1 MDNKKTS
8 PALFVR
14 QVRQELQKVTWP
26 TRRDTFISSLIVIL
40 LIFLFSLFFLLSDQV
55 WSFSIKKIIEIG
67 SVYKMIKCRWYVL
80 HAYSGYE
87 KKVADSIVDQANKLG
102 IADHIEEVSVPTQNI
117 VEVKRGVRIN
127 TERKIFP
134 GYILIKMNLNDDTWH
149 IIKNTPKLSGFLGN
163 KGKPVPISNAEA
175 KRISEQ
181 VIDGVEKSRP
191 AVMYDIGEQVK
202 VIDGPFA
209 SFNGEIEQ
217 IDEEK
222 ARLRVAVSIFGRS
235 TPVDLEYS
243 QVEKA

>member
-1 MDNKKTS
+1 M
-8 PALFVR
+8 
-14 QVRQELQKVTWP
+14 
-26 TRRDTFISSLIVIL
+26 
-40 LIFLFSLFFLLSDQV
+40 SD
-55 WSFSIKKIIEIG
+55 K
-67 SVYKMIKCRWYVL
+67 RWYVL

-87 KKVADSIVDQANKLG
+87 KKVADSIIDQANKLG
-102 IADHIEEVSVPTQNI
+102 IKDHIEDISVPTQNI
-117 VEVKRGVRIN
+117 VEVKRGVRVN

-149 IIKNTPKLSGFLGN
+149 IIKTTPKLSGFLGN
-163 KGKPVPISNAEA
+163 KGKPIPISNSEA
-175 KRISEQ
+175 KRISQQ

-191 AVMYDIGEQVK
+191 AIMYDIGEQVK

-243 QVEKA
+243 QVEKV

>member
-1 MDNKKTS
+1 MSK
-8 PALFVR
+8 A
-14 QVRQELQKVTWP
+14 
-26 TRRDTFISSLIVIL
+26 
-40 LIFLFSLFFLLSDQV
+40 
-55 WSFSIKKIIEIG
+55 
-67 SVYKMIKCRWYVL
+67 RWYVL

-87 KKVADSIVDQANKLG
+87 KKVSESIVEQANKLG
-102 IADHIEEVSVPTQNI
+102 ISEFIEEVSVPTQNY

-134 GYILIKMNLNDDTWH
+134 GYILIKMFLNDDTWH
-149 IIKNTPKLSGFLGN
+149 IIKNTPKLSGFLGT
-163 KGKPVPISNAEA
+163 KGKPIPISNAEA
-175 KRISEQ
+175 QRISQQ
-181 VIDGVEKSRP
+181 VIDGIENTRP
-191 AVMYDIGEQVK
+191 AIMYDVGEQVK

-243 QVEKA
+243 QVEKV

>member
-1 MDNKKTS
+1 MT
-8 PALFVR
+8 
-14 QVRQELQKVTWP
+14 
-26 TRRDTFISSLIVIL
+26 
-40 LIFLFSLFFLLSDQV
+40 
-55 WSFSIKKIIEIG
+55 G
-67 SVYKMIKCRWYVL
+67 SRWYVL

-87 KKVADSIVDQANKLG
+87 KKVAESILDQANKLG
-102 IADHIEEVSVPTQNI
+102 ISEHIEDVSVPTQNI
-117 VEVKRGVRIN
+117 VEVKRGIRVN

-163 KGKPVPISNAEA
+163 KGKPIPISNDEA
-175 KRISEQ
+175 KRISDQ

-191 AVMYDIGEQVK
+191 AIMYDVGEQVK

-209 SFNGEIEQ
+209 SFNGQIEQ

-243 QVEKA
+243 QVEKV

>member
-1 MDNKKTS
+1 MNKT
-8 PALFVR
+8 
-14 QVRQELQKVTWP
+14 
-26 TRRDTFISSLIVIL
+26 
-40 LIFLFSLFFLLSDQV
+40 
-55 WSFSIKKIIEIG
+55 
-67 SVYKMIKCRWYVL
+67 RWYVL

-87 KKVADSIVDQANKLG
+87 KKVAESILDQAIKLG
-102 IADHIEEVSVPTQNI
+102 IKEHIEEISVPVQNI
-117 VEVKRGVRIN
+117 VEVKRGVRVN

-134 GYILIKMNLNDDTWH
+134 GYILIKMSLNDDTWH
-149 IIKNTPKLSGFLGN
+149 IIKTTPKLSGFLGN

-191 AVMYDIGEQVK
+191 AIMYDIGEQVK

-209 SFNGEIEQ
+209 SFNGEVEQ
-217 IDEEK
+217 IDEDK

-243 QVEKA
+243 QVEKV

>member
-1 MDNKKTS
+1 MS
-8 PALFVR
+8 
-14 QVRQELQKVTWP
+14 E
-26 TRRDTFISSLIVIL
+26 
-40 LIFLFSLFFLLSDQV
+40 
-55 WSFSIKKIIEIG
+55 
-67 SVYKMIKCRWYVL
+67 CRWYVL

-87 KKVADSIVDQANKLG
+87 KKVADSILDQAKKLC
-102 IADHIEEVSVPTQNI
+102 ISEHVEDISVPTQNI

-127 TERKIFP
+127 SERKIFP

-149 IIKNTPKLSGFLGN
+149 IIKNTPKLSGFLGA
-163 KGKPVPISNAEA
+163 KGKPIPISNAEA

-181 VIDGVEKSRP
+181 VVDGVERSRP

-209 SFNGEIEQ
+209 SFNGEVER

-222 ARLRVAVSIFGRS
+222 ARLRVAVSIFGRL

-243 QVEKA
+243 QVEKV

>member
-1 MDNKKTS
+1 
-8 PALFVR
+8 
-14 QVRQELQKVTWP
+14 
-26 TRRDTFISSLIVIL
+26 
-40 LIFLFSLFFLLSDQV
+40 
-55 WSFSIKKIIEIG
+55 
-67 SVYKMIKCRWYVL
+67 MIKCRWYVL

-87 KKVADSIVDQANKLG
+87 KKVADSIIDQANKLG
-102 IADHIEEVSVPTQNI
+102 ISEHIEDISVPTQNI
-117 VEVKRGVRIN
+117 VEVKRGIRVN

-134 GYILIKMNLNDDTWH
+134 SYILIKMNLNDDTWH

-163 KGKPVPISNAEA
+163 KGKPIPISNDEA
-175 KRISEQ
+175 KRISDQ

-191 AVMYDIGEQVK
+191 AIMYDVGEQVK

-243 QVEKA
+243 QVEKV

>member
-1 MDNKKTS
+1 MSK
-8 PALFVR
+8 A
-14 QVRQELQKVTWP
+14 
-26 TRRDTFISSLIVIL
+26 
-40 LIFLFSLFFLLSDQV
+40 
-55 WSFSIKKIIEIG
+55 
-67 SVYKMIKCRWYVL
+67 RWYVL

-87 KKVADSIVDQANKLG
+87 KKVADSILDQAIKLG
-102 IADHIEEVSVPTQNI
+102 VKEHIEEISVPVQNV

-134 GYILIKMNLNDDTWH
+134 GYILIKMSLNDDTWH

-181 VIDGVEKSRP
+181 VIDGSENSRP
-191 AVMYDIGEQVK
+191 AIMYDVGEQVK

-209 SFNGEIEQ
+209 SFNGEVQQ
-217 IDEEK
+217 IDEDK

-243 QVEKA
+243 QVEKV

>member
-1 MDNKKTS
+1 MTES
-8 PALFVR
+8 
-14 QVRQELQKVTWP
+14 
-26 TRRDTFISSLIVIL
+26 
-40 LIFLFSLFFLLSDQV
+40 
-55 WSFSIKKIIEIG
+55 
-67 SVYKMIKCRWYVL
+67 RWYVL

-87 KKVADSIVDQANKLG
+87 KKVADNIMEQSNKLG
-102 IADHIEEVSVPTQNI
+102 LSKFIEEISIPTQNI
-117 VEVKRGVRIN
+117 VEVKRGTRVN
-127 TERKIFP
+127 TERKFFP
-134 GYILIKMNLNDDTWH
+134 GYILIKMVLNDDTLH
-149 IIKNTPKLSGFLGN
+149 IIKNTPKLSGFLGT
-163 KGKPVPISNAEA
+163 KGKPIPISNAEA
-175 KRISEQ
+175 KRISQQ

-191 AVMYDIGEQVK
+191 AVMYDVGEQVK

>member
-1 MDNKKTS
+1 M
-8 PALFVR
+8 L
-14 QVRQELQKVTWP
+14 
-26 TRRDTFISSLIVIL
+26 
-40 LIFLFSLFFLLSDQV
+40 
-55 WSFSIKKIIEIG
+55 
-67 SVYKMIKCRWYVL
+67 KCRWYVL

-87 KKVADSIVDQANKLG
+87 KKVADSILDQANKLG
-102 IADHIEEVSVPTQNI
+102 ISEHIEEISVPTQNI
-117 VEVKRGVRIN
+117 VEVKRGVRVN

-163 KGKPVPISNAEA
+163 KGQPVPISNAEA
-175 KRISEQ
+175 KRISDQ
-181 VIDGVEKSRP
+181 VIDGVEKTRP
-191 AVMYDIGEQVK
+191 AIMYDVGEQVK

-222 ARLRVAVSIFGRS
+222 ARLRVAVSIFGRL